1 MQYVNLSTTSSC
13 SSDQQT
19 SLNHNEQPSCE
30 QFLHQKTKIMVLEKK
45 KRDGGGGGGGGG
57 EPFIMVVFDHTFH

>member
-19 SLNHNEQPSCE
+19 SLNHNEQPSYE
-30 QFLHQKTKIMVLEKK
+30 QFLHPPTPKSGLKK
-45 KRDGGGGGGGGG
+45 KGGGGGLGGGRRA
-57 EPFIMVVFDHTFH
+57 FHHGGL